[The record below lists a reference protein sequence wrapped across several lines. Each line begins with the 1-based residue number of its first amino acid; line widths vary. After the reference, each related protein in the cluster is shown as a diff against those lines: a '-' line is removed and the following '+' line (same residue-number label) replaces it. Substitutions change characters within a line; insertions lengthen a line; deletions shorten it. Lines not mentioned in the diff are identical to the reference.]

1 MSSCQK
7 NMFSCLHVEKTCL
20 RALKILSS
28 CLTCDVSPQNTGQ
41 YLRVIFGIFVYQ
53 SIPKISLNHLSNHV
67 HKLPIGLSNRAMAL
81 ILLRIGHFLLSLY
94 NGLERISA
102 YFALLTDI
110 A

>member
-1 MSSCQK
+1 MS
-7 NMFSCLHVEKTCL
+7 SCLHVKKTCL
-20 RALKILSS
+20 RVLRR
-28 CLTCDVSPQNTGQ
+28 DVFTSNNGQ
-41 YLRVIFGIFVYQ
+41 DLRVIFGIFVYP

-67 HKLPIGLSNRAMAL
+67 HKLPIGLSNRAMTL

-102 YFALLTDI
+102 YFAVLTDI